1 MCICILLAVDNLVI
15 CKFSICLQEHT
26 HRFYQHGDFGS
37 GTLQRLRDVIENAVT
52 IHPVMDPVMFYHI
65 HQLTMEHNYKI
76 KMDQA
81 SSAVFSAER
90 VSDHLQSNSGVFGKK
105 WWLWYSMA
113 HTNPKIRYEL
123 NTWQYFNS
131 SNLCLSYEH
140 QPMVSLPLR
149 LKSAINTALDIV
161 AKRINTSDNRAVLPY
176 TLVDGFLLV
185 DEAWGFEYV
194 LRMSN
199 VNNRK
204 PSDHHVAHVYFPLQG
219 TGMTIL
225 RPVQNSLQT
234 VVNLI
239 VPVPRR
245 HTLAA
250 FLEFFE
256 TDFIKE
262 NQNVHLHLVFFEH
275 DEPMT
280 VKIKQILH
288 IYPNARIIC
297 HELKGHVYST
307 SRAYNYVS
315 TRLAKHEL
323 MVFFDMNFYFTAEF
337 LQHCRMNAIQGKQA
351 YSPILFA
358 FYKPDLVKKYAPQ
371 KQQPTI
377 ITTNTGFFL
386 RYNYQVLAL
395 YNSDFVAVG
404 RLNKLKGSG
413 TDDVRF
419 VDKLLL
425 SNIYLMRALEPY
437 LRKNYKPRSCK
448 GLKTSAKSAC
458 MNSMADSIGSKKVL
472 GSLAANQNIF

>member
-1 MCICILLAVDNLVI
+1 MV
-15 CKFSICLQEHT
+15 
-26 HRFYQHGDFGS
+26 
-37 GTLQRLRDVIENAVT
+37 ENAVT
-52 IHPVMDPVMFYHI
+52 IHPVIDQVTFYHI

-81 SSAVFSAER
+81 SSAVFSAEK
-90 VSDHLQSNSGVFGKK
+90 VTDHLQTDSNVFGKQ

-113 HTNPKIRYEL
+113 HANPKTRYEL

-131 SNLCLSYEH
+131 SDLCLSQEH
-140 QPMVSLPLR
+140 QPMVNLPSR
-149 LKSAINTALDIV
+149 LKNSISTALDIV
-161 AKRINTSDNRAVLPY
+161 AKRVNTSDNRAVLPY
-176 TLVDGFLLV
+176 ALIDGFLLV

-194 LRMSN
+194 LRMSS
-199 VNNRK
+199 VNSRK
-204 PSDHHVAHVYFPLQG
+204 PSDHHIAHVYFPLQG
-219 TGMTIL
+219 AGMTIL
-225 RPVQNSLQT
+225 RPVQNSLKT

-245 HTLAA
+245 HTLAT

-256 TDFIKE
+256 TDCIKE
-262 NQNVHLHLVFFEH
+262 NVHLHLVFFEH

-280 VKIKQILH
+280 NKIKQIQQ
-288 IYPNARIIC
+288 IYPNARIVC

-315 TRLAKHEL
+315 TKLANHEL
-323 MVFFDMNFYFTAEF
+323 MVFFELSFYFTSEF

-351 YSPILFA
+351 YSPMLFA
-358 FYKPDLVKKYAPQ
+358 FYKPDLVTKYAPQ
-371 KQQPTI
+371 KQQTI

-395 YNSDFVAVG
+395 YNSDFIALG
-404 RLNKLKGSG
+404 RLTKLKGSG

-425 SNIYLMRALEPY
+425 SNVYLMRALEPY

-472 GSLAANQNIF
+472 GSLAASQNIF